1 MRYTLRTTY
10 GLGHAALLRKAAE
23 RNYTRADDGKF
34 SETAGGGGAK
44 KPAPKPKRKPKATP
58 EERAKAK
65 AAEQEANRA
74 AVYDKLQ
81 IGGEGRDALAAL
93 TAGDQPD
100 PKAAE
105 GLAAAGLAVKDS
117 AGNYRLT
124 PQGKALIRA
133 ASRGDAG
140 EAGGAISEGR
150 DQAAARGERASRKKP
165 KPASPE
171 RRKQIEDAIK
181 FLVIDADRLAKAG
194 DDERV
199 VFGIASTDTPDEQ
212 AGVWKGQAYDG
223 DLVAPEAMK
232 AALDDYLTWGNVREM
247 HGDTAAGVALSAETI
262 GGTTYLVAKVAD
274 DSAWAKV
281 RAGVYKGFSIG
292 GRVIE
297 AVLRK
302 LADGRVIR
310 VITKLLLTEI
320 SLVDRPANPDAA
332 ILIAKRSDMEDETP
346 KGESVDA
353 LAELAK
359 AGETLA
365 KATDPMKVVQQIQQ
379 LRNDAELAG
388 DLEGA
393 ERYTQAIG
401 LLLVGAGEAD
411 PPADDETEV
420 ETEVET
426 EETVEMAADET
437 EAEPVM
443 MAAKAE
449 VKKAGRKI
457 SGARMA
463 VFKKSAMD
471 LLKILAE
478 AGDAD
483 ADAMLKALG
492 SASQERAYKAVSAD
506 LRKMLQPVAEAILA
520 QRETLAAVQ
529 QQVAAIAQQP
539 VSGGPA
545 MRYAGQPV
553 AKALSTQPAPA
564 QPAKKADDPYVTQ
577 LRRLVATETHPG
589 RRAQYEAELQK
600 LAS

>member
-1 MRYTLRTTY
+1 MRHTSRTTY
-10 GLGHAALLRKAAE
+10 GIGHAALLRKAE
-23 RNYTRADDGKF
+23 RDYTRADDGKF
-34 SETAGGGGAK
+34 SETSGGGGAK

-93 TAGDQPD
+93 TSGDQPD

-124 PQGKALIRA
+124 PQGKALVRA

-150 DQAAARGERASRKKP
+150 DQAAARGERTSRKKP

-292 GRVIE
+292 GRVLE

-365 KATDPMKVVQQIQQ
+365 KAADPMKVVQQIQQ

-411 PPADDETEV
+411 PPADDETE
-420 ETEVET
+420 TEVET
-426 EETVEMAADET
+426 EETVEMAADDAGEGDG
-437 EAEPVM
+437 EPVM
-443 MAAKAE
+443 MAAKTE
-449 VKKAGRKI
+449 LKKAGRK
-457 SGARMA
+457 RMA
-463 VFKKSAMD
+463 VLKKSAMD
-471 LLKILAE
+471 LLKMLAE

-492 SASQERAYKAVSAD
+492 SASQAQAYKAAAAELTKS
-506 LRKMLQPVAEAILA
+506 LQPVAAAILDLRDRTSA
-520 QRETLAAVQ
+520 IEKTVS
-529 QQVAAIAQQP
+529 AIAQQP
-539 VSGGPA
+539 VAGGPA
-545 MRYAGQPV
+545 TRFAGQPV
-553 AKALSTQPAPA
+553 AKSLGAQPQPAAPA
-564 QPAKKADDPYVTQ
+564 VQKAAPSPDYVG
-577 LRRLVATETHPG
+577 RLKQRIATERDAS
-589 RRAQYEAELQK
+589 RRAQYEAELRE
-600 LAS
+600 LAG